1 MPLRAFVTGGT
12 GFIGANLVAYLN
24 TQNTV
29 VRVLRRKSSTVEALA
44 GLDYEICI
52 GDILDNPGSLTEKM
66 AGCDWVFHTAAVSDY
81 WRQNKKQLYRAN
93 VDGTRNVLAAAKLAK
108 VKRFVFT
115 SSLAAMGVPINGQLL
130 NESSEFN
137 LLPNQFPYGH
147 SKHLAEKEV
156 RRATAAGLPGII
168 VNPSVV
174 LGPRDVNL
182 ISGSIIVEAAK
193 GRLRVY
199 PPGGVNYVAVEDVAA
214 GHYEA
219 ALNGRTGE
227 RYILAGENLT
237 HHEATKIICQV
248 IGRKPPSVGLPSW
261 ALSIFA
267 VGVSGARSFLGNRIP
282 LDANQVRISGKE
294 IYVDDSKT
302 REELNLLK
310 TPFVDA
316 VQRTFD
322 WYNMRGY
329 LG

>member
-1 MPLRAFVTGGT
+1 MPIRSFITGGT

-29 VRVLRRKSSTVEALA
+29 ARILRRESSSIEALE
-44 GLDYEICI
+44 GLEYEVSI
-52 GDILDNPGSLTEKM
+52 GDILDRPDSLAEKM
-66 AGCDWVFHTAAVSDY
+66 AGCDWVFHAAAVSDY
-81 WRQNKKQLYRAN
+81 WRQNKKQLYRVN
-93 VDGTRNVLAAAKLAK
+93 VDGTRNVLAAAELAK

-115 SSLAAMGVPINGQLL
+115 SSLGAMGVPTNGQLL
-130 NESSEFN
+130 NESSYFN
-137 LLPNQFPYGH
+137 LQPRQFPYGH
-147 SKHLAEKEV
+147 SKYLAEKEV
-156 RRATAAGLPGII
+156 KNATDAGLPGII

-199 PPGGVNYVAVEDVAA
+199 PPGGVNYVAAEDVAA

-219 ALNGRTGE
+219 ALNGRIGE

-237 HHEATKIICQV
+237 HYEAAKIICRV
-248 IGRKPPSVGLPSW
+248 IGRKPPSFGLPPWS
-261 ALSIFA
+261 LSIFA

-282 LDANQVRISGKE
+282 LDANQVRISGKK
-294 IYVDDSKT
+294 IYADDSKT
-302 REELNLLK
+302 REELNLPR

-316 VQRTFD
+316 VQKTFD
-322 WYNMRGY
+322 WYNKRGY